1 MNNKKVKILFF
12 IGSLNSGG
20 KERRLI
26 ELLTYLDNTDQYE
39 LILVTKNKSTDF
51 KKIFELRVQW
61 VELGSLK
68 SKLSNF
74 TRFYQ
79 IAKQIDPLII
89 HTWGSVQTSTVLPYV
104 LLHKNVRLI
113 NSQITDA
120 TPKINKRREFAN
132 RLNFLFSKA
141 ILSNSYAGIEVYNPP
156 KNKTKVIYNGL
167 NLMRFQNL
175 VEPESIKKEFQIDK
189 KFTVIMVASFS
200 KNKDYKRFF
209 EVGIALTKLRN
220 DTIFI
225 GIGFFSPNESQF
237 FEQSVSLT
245 NNYSNLRAIPGTTK
259 VESLVNVCDLGIL
272 FSNTEV
278 HGEGISNSVIE
289 YMALG
294 KPIIANDAGGTK
306 EVVRNGENGYLIHSE
321 SPVQIAVL
329 IDNLLNDP
337 NQMKSMG
344 ENSKNRILN
353 DFTLSRMGEEFESVY
368 RSVL

>member
-1 MNNKKVKILFF
+1 V
-12 IGSLNSGG
+12 S
-20 KERRLI
+20 
-26 ELLTYLDNTDQYE
+26 
-39 LILVTKNKSTDF
+39 
-51 KKIFELRVQW
+51 
-61 VELGSLK
+61 
-68 SKLSNF
+68 
-74 TRFYQ
+74 
-79 IAKQIDPLII
+79 
-89 HTWGSVQTSTVLPYV
+89 
-104 LLHKNVRLI
+104 LI

-120 TPKINKRREFAN
+120 TPKISNSRELAN

-175 VEPESIKKEFQIDK
+175 LEPESIKKEFQIDK

-209 EVGIALTKLRN
+209 EVGIALTKLRK

-245 NNYSNLRAIPGTTK
+245 NNYPNLRAIPGTTK
-259 VESLVNVCDLGIL
+259 VESLVNVCDIGIL

-337 NQMKSMG
+337 KQMKSMG